1 MTAKP
6 GVGRKQK
13 DRIPKDCEHHHNETR
28 NLPAPDKLDDHWWTS
43 IVADQPTLGAGWE
56 ASNTGDDKKNQ
67 RQNPGR
73 PASAINWHKVECLFK
88 NDEIIT
94 LEVVG
99 YNRGGVL
106 VRGASLHGF
115 VPASHLVDH
124 PVGTNKGVR
133 EQIFRRYLGRDIPV
147 KVIECEPEKD
157 RVVFSERAALAGAG
171 KRKFLLASLAE
182 GDIISGF
189 VTNIT
194 DFGVFVDLG
203 GVEGLIHVSELS
215 WGRVQHPSEVVKLG
229 QEIETLIV
237 EVLEEQARIALS
249 LKRLKSNPWDNLARQ
264 LSPGDVLDAS
274 VTRIVKYGVF
284 ACLDIGVEGLI
295 HISTIV
301 FPADCANINDFLKV
315 GQMVKVNV
323 ISIDAPKRR
332 LGLMLEG

>member
-1 MTAKP
+1 MKAKP
-6 GVGRKQK
+6 GMGRKQK
-13 DRIPKDCEHHHNETR
+13 DRIPKDCEHDHETR
-28 NLPAPDKLDDHWWTS
+28 NLPVSDKVDDQWWIS
-43 IVADQPTLGAGWE
+43 IGADQHLLEAGWK
-56 ASNTGDDKKNQ
+56 ASNNSDNKDNQ
-67 RQNPGR
+67 RQGPER
-73 PASAINWHKVECLFK
+73 PLSTINWHKVECLFN

-106 VRGASLHGF
+106 VRGDSLHGF

-124 PVGTNKGVR
+124 PVGINKGIR
-133 EQIFRRYLGRDIPV
+133 EQIFRRYLGREIPV

-171 KRKFLLASLAE
+171 KRKSLLASLAE

-229 QEIETLIV
+229 QEIETVIV

-249 LKRLKSNPWDNLARQ
+249 LKRLKSNPWDNLACQ
-264 LSPGDVLDAS
+264 LCPGDVLDAV

-284 ACLDIGVEGLI
+284 ACLDIGIEGLI

-301 FPADCANINDFLKV
+301 FPADCVHINDFLKV
-315 GQMVKVNV
+315 GQKVKVNV

-332 LGLMLEG
+332 LGLTLEG

>member
-1 MTAKP
+1 MKAKP

-13 DRIPKDCEHHHNETR
+13 DRIPKDREHHRETR
-28 NLPAPDKLDDHWWTS
+28 NLTAPDKLDDCWWIS
-43 IVADQPTLGAGWE
+43 IGADQPLLVAGWE
-56 ASNTGDDKKNQ
+56 ASNTGDEKNNQ
-67 RQNPGR
+67 HQNPGR
-73 PASAINWHKVECLFK
+73 LASAINWHKVECLLN

-99 YNRGGVL
+99 YNRGGIL
-106 VRGASLHGF
+106 VKGNSLHGF

-124 PVGTNKGVR
+124 PVGTNKGIR
-133 EQIFRRYLGRDIPV
+133 EEIFRRYLGREIQV

-171 KRKFLLASLAE
+171 KRKSLLASLAK

-229 QEIETLIV
+229 QEIETVIV

-249 LKRLKSNPWDNLARQ
+249 LKRLKSNPWDNLSSQ
-264 LSPGDVLDAS
+264 LCPGDVLDAV

-284 ACLDIGVEGLI
+284 ACLDIGLEGLI

-301 FPADCANINDFLKV
+301 FPADCVHISDFLKV
-315 GQMVKVNV
+315 GQRVKVNV

-332 LGLMLEG
+332 LGLTLEG